1 MKYLPFLGQLQLHL
15 GPLALLFNDVLGTVI
30 KVVVPKSS
38 ILRLTQQHIGFSGSE
53 QSQEQSE
60 CEVQLVHFAQSPHL
74 LHLSA
79 QLSLVNFALR
89 YLSCNLVARLH
100 SIAQM

>member
-1 MKYLPFLGQLQLHL
+1 MFGKLVSRESGSGGLSACLVCWP
-15 GPLALLFNDVLGTVI
+15 I
-30 KVVVPKSS
+30 KSS

-53 QSQEQSE
+53 QSEEQSE